1 VGTVN
6 YLSSRSGDIM
16 DEREYQ
22 QVRERLNQ
30 CPCVFEKAIL
40 TNRCGCE
47 KCQRLNLAEREL
59 ATCTSPTAQ
68 QRCIELLDQLY
79 QNARFAL
86 KQPHLTA
93 PLPHGKVM
101 KVQCGGL
108 LGLQTLLFSES
119 NTTQPAVGNIDAL
132 ITQALETYGDLK
144 KLPYQEVVKFI
155 SHYQVRKSTI
165 NYQ

>member
-1 VGTVN
+1 
-6 YLSSRSGDIM
+6 M

-119 NTTQPAVGNIDAL
+119 TTQPAVGNIDAL

>member
-1 VGTVN
+1 
-6 YLSSRSGDIM
+6 M